1 MPEPEARAS
10 ARAGIALSI
19 VAPCYNEEAGV
30 AELTRRIAAVCD
42 GMAVRNYELVL
53 VNDGS
58 KDGTWSRI
66 QALVAQYPQ
75 VVGVNLSRNHGHQL
89 ALSAA
94 LAMCRGQRI
103 LIIDADLQDPPE
115 LLPDMMRM
123 MDGGADVVYGQ
134 RKERHG
140 EGAFKL
146 LSARYFYR
154 VLSILAD
161 VHIPVDTGDFRLMN
175 RKSLDVL
182 LSMPEQHRFIRGM
195 VSWIGMRQVPIEY
208 SRDARFAGETKY
220 PLRKMVRF
228 ALDAITGFSVKPL
241 RFASY
246 FGLAFASLA
255 FLIMLNGLYEWY
267 TQRTVRGWMSLMG
280 VVLILGSVQLLML
293 GVIGE
298 YLGRLYVESKGR
310 PLFVIES
317 VERNAAGLDDEVTS

>member
-1 MPEPEARAS
+1 MPEPEARAV
-10 ARAGIALSI
+10 ARAKIALSI

-30 AELTRRIAAVCD
+30 AELARRIAAVCD

-58 KDGTWSRI
+58 KDSTWSRI
-66 QALVAQYPQ
+66 QSLVAQYPQ

-123 MDGGADVVYGQ
+123 MDDGADVVYGQ

-317 VERNAAGLDDEVTS
+317 VERNAAGMDDEAAS